1 MNALNFLGVTIKLC
15 IEKLVGIIL
24 SGFSDDL
31 YTHSCNVCSIS
42 IKIAQHAGLSQQKLK
57 TLGYGALLHDIGKS
71 CINKRT
77 LNKPDRLTDS
87 EFRLIKT
94 HTILGK
100 KMLEHIEGV
109 GEYLPLILYHHE
121 RWDGTGYEGLSGDGI
136 PELASIITIADSFD
150 AMTAPRPYQK
160 RKTMFEALTE
170 LNLNKG
176 TQFAP
181 QFVEAFEDYIIK
193 HLKGSNLPQSEIKKC
208 QVFNVPL

>member
-1 MNALNFLGVTIKLC
+1 LR

-24 SGFSDDL
+24 SGVSDDL

-42 IKIAQHAGLSQQKLK
+42 IKIAQHAGLSQQKIK

-71 CINKRT
+71 CIDERT
-77 LNKPDRLTDS
+77 LNKTDRLTDS

-94 HTILGK
+94 HTTLGK
-100 KMLEHIEGV
+100 KMLEQFEGV
-109 GEYLPLILYHHE
+109 GKYLPLILYHHE
-121 RWDGTGYEGLSGDGI
+121 RWDGQGYEGLSGDGI
-136 PELASIITIADSFD
+136 PELASIITIADAFD
-150 AMTAPRPYQK
+150 AMTSLRSYQK
-160 RKTMFEALTE
+160 KKTMFDALTE

-181 QFVEAFEDYIIK
+181 QFVEAFEDYLMI
-193 HLKGSNLPQSEIKKC
+193 HMKGSILPHSKIKKF

>member
-1 MNALNFLGVTIKLC
+1 LR

-24 SGFSDDL
+24 SGVSDDL

-42 IKIAQHAGLSQQKLK
+42 IKIAQHAGLSQQKIK

-71 CINKRT
+71 CIDERT
-77 LNKPDRLTDS
+77 LNKTDRLTDS

-94 HTILGK
+94 HTTLGK

-109 GEYLPLILYHHE
+109 GKYLPLILYHHE
-121 RWDGTGYEGLSGDGI
+121 RWDGQGYEGLSGDGI
-136 PELASIITIADSFD
+136 PELASIITIADAFD
-150 AMTAPRPYQK
+150 AMTSLRSYQK
-160 RKTMFEALTE
+160 KKTMFDALTE

-181 QFVEAFEDYIIK
+181 QFVEAFEDYLMI
-193 HLKGSNLPQSEIKKC
+193 HMKGSILPHSKIKKF